1 MAKVILRDLKRK
13 LHTLTLKDGTVIRLY
28 GNKTVTVDEAQLT
41 DTIRNEAKAGLL
53 AISKQSP
60 EVATATVAKTAS
72 SHTATA
78 NNNPK
83 TTTAN
88 EGGSNKKQSK

>member
-13 LHTLTLKDGTVIRLY
+13 LHTLTLK
-28 GNKTVTVDEAQLT
+28 